1 MAWLSQRPAEL
12 DLEFDLVAV
21 DLHFDFGLH
30 PLGHMQLNA
39 RVAELELCL
48 TIACGER
55 LGNAD
60 EELGGLLT
68 GQGLRSG
75 ELDIGHRFLRHR
87 LYRLKHTPEFW
98 SIDFVLQ
105 AHSRRFVFDAE
116 EAGAVRPL
124 FDRADVIRFREH
136 RWRPR
141 QVEARVSEL
150 QDTYRALR
158 PWVIK
163 QIRREKFVEAF
174 GYYERYVLR
183 PLVETLR
190 LAYVPRKSDY
200 YVKDVYRD
208 LPTEIVRELAKLYQ
222 VPDLEAFQL
231 RLEKADQL
239 FEAALDL
246 AGSELG
252 SSRPARERNGPR

>member
-1 MAWLSQRPAEL
+1 MHMKGASRSRCFDLPRSNKTWARDRAHTMVHMREGPSREDIVRQLHRGLEGDSSVYAMWVEGSLATGQADDLS
-12 DLEFDLVAV
+12 DIDLVADV
-21 DLHFDFGLH
+21 ADGSQD
-30 PLGHMQLNA
+30 
-39 RVAELELCL
+39 RVF
-48 TIACGER
+48 ER
-55 LGNAD
+55 V
-60 EELGGLLT
+60 EGLLALM
-68 GQGLRSG
+68 GPLEISM

-116 EAGAVRPL
+116 EAGAERPL

-136 RWRPR
+136 PWRPR

-190 LAYVPRKSDY
+190 LA
-200 YVKDVYRD
+200 
-208 LPTEIVRELAKLYQ
+208 
-222 VPDLEAFQL
+222 
-231 RLEKADQL
+231 
-239 FEAALDL
+239 
-246 AGSELG
+246 
-252 SSRPARERNGPR
+252 